1 MLMLEK
7 LWNAINHTVL
17 MRALLQKKI
26 VDTSFQRSF
35 RDLNVTLFKVLEIK
49 FSQSKVVPLIF
60 KGQGTVE

>member
-17 MRALLQKKI
+17 TRALLQKKI
-26 VDTSFQRSF
+26 VGTSFQRSF

-49 FSQSKVVPLIF
+49 FIQSKVVPLIF

>member
-49 FSQSKVVPLIF
+49 FSQSKVVPL